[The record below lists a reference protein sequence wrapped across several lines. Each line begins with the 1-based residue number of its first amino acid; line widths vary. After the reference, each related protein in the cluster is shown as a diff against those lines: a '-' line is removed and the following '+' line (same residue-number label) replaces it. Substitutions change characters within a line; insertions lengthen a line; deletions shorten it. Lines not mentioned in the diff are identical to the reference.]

1 MTRNPLFYAV
11 LGFLAI
17 VLLNSTIF
25 IVREYE
31 QVLVLQLGEPKRTI
45 RTAGAHFKIPFLQQA
60 QYFDKRMLDVD
71 PRPERV
77 LLANERGS
85 LASLVAANTPEAVV
99 EATTDEDTAADK
111 PKADTAKPAAKVDS
125 DPFSSDDSSV
135 NGLPIMV
142 DTFARYRITD
152 PLKFRQ
158 RLASEE
164 AAQLRL
170 TNEIDSTTRD
180 VLGRATL
187 EQLLSPDRVTLMQD
201 IKKRVNE
208 QVKNFGIE
216 IVDVRIGRADLTSNL
231 KESTFNRMQSERA
244 QRAAEIRSFGEKR
257 ALEIRS
263 SAEKERTVL
272 LAEAQRDANIL
283 RGQGDAEAGKIFNEA
298 YNQDSE
304 FYAFYRSLDAYRNSI
319 GQNDSTFVL
328 SPKSDF
334 LKYFEGKK

>member
-1 MTRNPLFYAV
+1 MTRHPLFYAA
-11 LGFLAI
+11 LGLITVF
-17 VLLNSTIF
+17 LLNSTLF

-31 QVLVLQLGEPKRTI
+31 QVLVLQLGEPKRII
-45 RTAGAHFKIPFLQQA
+45 RTAGLHAKWPMLQQA

-71 PRPERV
+71 PKPERV
-77 LLANERGS
+77 LLANDRGS
-85 LASLVAANTPEAVV
+85 LASLVAVAASVTVKTP
-99 EATTDEDTAADK
+99 DGQ
-111 PKADTAKPAAKVDS
+111 PAAPAKEVAY
-125 DPFSSDDSSV
+125 DPFNRDDSSV

-158 RLASEE
+158 RLSTEE
-164 AAQLRL
+164 AAELRL

-187 EQLLSPDRVTLMQD
+187 EQLLSSDRVKLMQN
-201 IKKRVNE
+201 IKQRVND

-216 IVDVRIGRADLTSNL
+216 IVDVRIGRADLTANL

-272 LAEAQRDANIL
+272 LAEAHRDANIL
-283 RGQGDAEAGKIFNEA
+283 RGQGDAESGAIYNQA
-298 YNQDSE
+298 YNQDSD
-304 FYAFYRSLDAYRNSI
+304 FYQFYRSLDAYRSAFE
-319 GQNDSTFVL
+319 NDKGEKETTFLL

-334 LKYFEGKK
+334 LKYFENYK

>member
-1 MTRNPLFYAV
+1 MNRHPLFFAA
-11 LGFLAI
+11 LGFLAF
-17 VLLNSTIF
+17 LLINGSFF

-31 QVLVLQLGEPKRTI
+31 QVLVLQFGEAKRTI
-45 RTAGAHFKIPFLQQA
+45 RTAGLHFKIPFMQQA
-60 QYFDKRMLDVD
+60 QYFDRRMLDVD

-85 LASLVAANTPEAVV
+85 LASLVAAAAPVV
-99 EATTDEDTAADK
+99 AETKTDEASETEKTDVK
-111 PKADTAKPAAKVDS
+111 PMVQNN
-125 DPFSSDDSSV
+125 DPFTSADSAV

-158 RLASEE
+158 RLSTEE
-164 AAQLRL
+164 AAELRL

-180 VLGRATL
+180 VLGRSTL
-187 EQLLSPDRVTLMQD
+187 EQLLSADRVTLMQD
-201 IKKRVNE
+201 IRKRVNN

-231 KESTFNRMQSERA
+231 KESTFNRMRSERE

-272 LAEAQRDANIL
+272 LANAHRDANIL
-283 RGQGDAEAGKIFNEA
+283 RGTGDAESGTIYNSA

-304 FYAFYRSLDAYRNSI
+304 FYAFYRSLDAYRESL
-319 GQNDSTFVL
+319 GTKDGATFVL
-328 SPKSDF
+328 NPKNGF
-334 LKYFEGKK
+334 LKYFGDKK

>member
-1 MTRNPLFYAV
+1 MTRNPIFYAV
-11 LGFLAI
+11 LGVLAFI
-17 VLLNSTIF
+17 LINSTVF

-31 QVLVLQLGEPKRTI
+31 QVLVLQFGEAKRTI
-45 RTAGAHFKIPFLQQA
+45 RTAGAHFKIPFIQQA

-85 LASLVAANTPEAVV
+85 LASLVAANTPEPVA
-99 EATTDEDTAADK
+99 ETDEPAVTETQAAVKKNDN
-111 PKADTAKPAAKVDS
+111 
-125 DPFSSDDSSV
+125 DPFSRDDSSV
-135 NGLPIMV
+135 NGLPIIV

-158 RLASEE
+158 RLATEE
-164 AAQLRL
+164 ASQLRL

-201 IKKRVNE
+201 IKKRVND

-216 IVDVRIGRADLTSNL
+216 IVDVRIGRADLTVNL

-272 LAEAQRDANIL
+272 LAEAHRDANIL